1 MGLTPKDKYWIFV
14 NRDNHLVDRWDYV
27 LKGEKVPPTTWEWK
41 GWNKHGKMMYSS
53 ERVNAKENRKLL
65 MPVFDM
71 PETVPD
77 SVFTSPQPSS

>member
-1 MGLTPKDKYWIFV
+1 
-14 NRDNHLVDRWDYV
+14 
-27 LKGEKVPPTTWEWK
+27 
-41 GWNKHGKMMYSS
+41 MMYSS

-77 SVFTSPQPSS
+77 AVFTSPQPSS